1 MALTRRG
8 FLSAAVAAP
17 VLASEADRAKARKKY
32 GGYPMGLHGASV
44 GSFSAE
50 EGARMCAELGLHWME
65 LTAAQIRIQE
75 LKQRYPGPAA
85 SIEEIRALRGM
96 LEALDITP
104 TAFGPIRL
112 AEDPGNRVI
121 FERAKALGVRNLS
134 CIPEVKALDGL
145 EKLADEFGVRLAIHN
160 NAPGSPFSAIA
171 DVVEACEGRGPN
183 VGACLDIGN
192 AIRASED
199 PAEALRSLGSRLL
212 GIHLKDV
219 DGRGADSE
227 VIVLG
232 EGFLDVKGFFGTLAE
247 LGFPEDGAMSLEYL
261 EKPDDPLPG
270 IRKGL
275 KIGAKAV

>member
-1 MALTRRG
+1 
-8 FLSAAVAAP
+8 
-17 VLASEADRAKARKKY
+17 
-32 GGYPMGLHGASV
+32 MGLHGASV
-44 GSFSAE
+44 GAFPAK
-50 EGARMCAELGLHWME
+50 EGARMAAELGLHWLE
-65 LTAAQIRIQE
+65 LTSAQIRLQE
-75 LKQRYPGPAA
+75 SKVRNPGPEA
-85 SIEEIRALRGM
+85 SMEELRAMRAM

-112 AEDPGNRVI
+112 AEDPGNRVL

-134 CIPEVKALDGL
+134 CIPQAEALDGL

-171 DVVEACEGRGPN
+171 DVVKACEGRGPN

-219 DGRGADSE
+219 DGRDGDSE

-232 EGFLDVKGFFGTLAE
+232 KGFLDVKEFFSTLAE
-247 LGFPEDGAMSLEYL
+247 VGFPEDGALSLEYL

-270 IRKGL
+270 IREGL
-275 KIGAKAV
+275 QIAAKAA